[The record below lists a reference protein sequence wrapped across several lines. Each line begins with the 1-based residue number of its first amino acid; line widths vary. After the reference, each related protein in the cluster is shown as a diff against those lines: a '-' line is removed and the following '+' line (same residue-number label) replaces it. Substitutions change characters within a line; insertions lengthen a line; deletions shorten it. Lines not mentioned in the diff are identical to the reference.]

1 MRIAKLVFL
10 SVVLLVPVCARAA
23 QAQER
28 NGQPGA
34 DGRLANTRWLLASF
48 AAEGGQSPVVE
59 GATITLNFGAD
70 GRAAG
75 SGGCNS
81 YGGEYSERGDELSFG
96 PIVSTKRA
104 CVDERANRQEQQY
117 LAALGAAG
125 RFELSSGRL
134 TIFQSDGRGSL
145 NFTSGPAAE
154 AAGGPAAEAQGQR
167 YENLGSPVTLLA
179 SFYDAVNSRDY
190 GRAFGYWETPPGNL
204 QDFARGY
211 AETAGVRL
219 IVEPPTRVEG
229 AAGSLYAEVPVVL
242 IARQRD
248 GSERVFAGCYAARK
262 SNLRPT
268 DVPKDETWRI
278 HSAKVSTAAPGAAIP
293 KLLAQACAK

>member
-1 MRIAKLVFL
+1 MRIAKLL
-10 SVVLLVPVCARAA
+10 LLTVVLLVLACARAA

-48 AAEGGQSPVVE
+48 AAEGGQSPVIE
-59 GATITLNFGAD
+59 GTTITLSFGAD
-70 GRAAG
+70 GRAGG

-81 YGGEYSERGDELSFG
+81 YGGEYRERGDELSFG

-104 CVDERANRQEQQY
+104 CLDERANRQEQRY
-117 LAALGAAG
+117 LSALGAAS
-125 RFELSSGRL
+125 RFRLSNGRL

-145 NFTSGPAAE
+145 YFTSV
-154 AAGGPAAEAQGQR
+154 PAAEAQGER
-167 YENLGSPVTLLA
+167 YENLSSPVTLLA

-190 GRAFGYWETPPGNL
+190 ERAFGYWETPPGNL

-248 GSERVFAGCYAARK
+248 GSERLFAGCYSTRK

-268 DVPKDETWRI
+268 DVPKDEAWRI
-278 HSAKVSTAAPGAAIP
+278 HSAKVSAAASGDAIP
-293 KLLAQACAK
+293 RLLARACVK